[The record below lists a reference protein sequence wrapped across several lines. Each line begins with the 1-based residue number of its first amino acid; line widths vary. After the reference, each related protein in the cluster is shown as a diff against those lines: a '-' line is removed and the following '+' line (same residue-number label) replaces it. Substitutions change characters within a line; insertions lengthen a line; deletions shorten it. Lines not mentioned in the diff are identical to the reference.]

1 MNFTNST
8 ISVINGT
15 RLDFDRKLKF
25 QQTFGESIQVHYDIV
40 GKDPTDE
47 EIISRSSD
55 CNVII
60 TKEIKISSELIEL
73 LPSSVKVIVEA
84 GTGYNNISLDACRK
98 RGITVMN
105 VPNYSNEAVASLVIT
120 FLLNFSSSLMLQYR
134 ILLQNDLTNFKTSLS
149 VPHFEVSGKTLG
161 LVGGRGSIGSK
172 VMEIAKVLGMKIII
186 STRQSCIDS
195 KLNSDI
201 NIKYTSSIE
210 ELLQNSDFVS
220 LHCPLTTETQ
230 HLINKSTLSLMKP
243 TSYLINTARGG
254 LINENDLIEALTNNT
269 IAGK

>member
-1 MNFTNST
+1 
-8 ISVINGT
+8 
-15 RLDFDRKLKF
+15 
-25 QQTFGESIQVHYDIV
+25 
-40 GKDPTDE
+40 
-47 EIISRSSD
+47 
-55 CNVII
+55 
-60 TKEIKISSELIEL
+60 
-73 LPSSVKVIVEA
+73 
-84 GTGYNNISLDACRK
+84 
-98 RGITVMN
+98 
-105 VPNYSNEAVASLVIT
+105 
-120 FLLNFSSSLMLQYR
+120 MLQYR
-134 ILLQNDLTNFKTSLS
+134 SLLQNDLTNFKTSLS